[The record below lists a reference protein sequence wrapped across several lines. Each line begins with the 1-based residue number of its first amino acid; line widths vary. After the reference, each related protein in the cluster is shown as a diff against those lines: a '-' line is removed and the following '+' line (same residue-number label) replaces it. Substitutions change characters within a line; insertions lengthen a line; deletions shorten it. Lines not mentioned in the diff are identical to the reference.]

1 MHARHWRDYGS
12 SKGVTNVYDN
22 ELADSRYE
30 EINTRFRREI
40 ESVWQELKKKC

>member
-1 MHARHWRDYGS
+1 MRAIGATTDPRR
-12 SKGVTNVYDN
+12 GVTNVCDN